1 MRRTK
6 PQQVKT
12 RLLSPPRPPAELPLP
27 QTSTL
32 RSRKRLANI
41 LVVAGIIYAIC
52 WLPHV
57 YCLILR
63 EFSINEGC
71 SIVASE
77 FFMLLGE
84 LNVKLSADLRITLT
98 LSISSV
104 HTKKKR
110 FCSLSSLADNS
121 LGTKLQF
128 IETINLSTIRKI
140 KLCSKVLEE
149 SSEIYGSTRASRRIK
164 HKRGC
169 ARRLQSKVY

>member
-1 MRRTK
+1 MRRMK
-6 PQQVKT
+6 PQQVKS
-12 RLLSPPRPPAELPLP
+12 RVLSPHRPPAELPLP

-84 LNVKLSADLRITLT
+84 LNTKLFADFMQPKPFFLLLLLILWQ
-98 LSISSV
+98 IDNE
-104 HTKKKR
+104 KKR
-110 FCSLSSLADNS
+110 FRSFSSFADNS

-128 IETINLSTIRKI
+128 IETINLSTICEI
-140 KLCSKVLEE
+140 KFSSKVFEE
-149 SSEIYGSTRASRRIK
+149 STKIYGTTSSATLEHER
-164 HKRGC
+164 
-169 ARRLQSKVY
+169 